1 MVESFQRKD
10 TVLCLINFAYSY
22 NYGGIKQKKQANNQ
36 NPSNKTA
43 AFTKVILQLA
53 QDSSES
59 TSAELHLEIQLV
71 SSLTMQMTYKLC
83 IS

>member
-22 NYGGIKQKKQANNQ
+22 NYGGIKLKKQANNQ

-53 QDSSES
+53 QDFSVSQHQQSYPWKSS
-59 TSAELHLEIQLV
+59 
-71 SSLTMQMTYKLC
+71 
-83 IS
+83 